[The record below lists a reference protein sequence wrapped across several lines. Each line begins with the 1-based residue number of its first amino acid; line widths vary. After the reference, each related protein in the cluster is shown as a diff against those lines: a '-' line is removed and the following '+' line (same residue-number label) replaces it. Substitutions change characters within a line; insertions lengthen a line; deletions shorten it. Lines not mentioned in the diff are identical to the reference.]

1 MFAIDSELNDPRFGR
16 IATFTW
22 PELSHKDLEDV
33 RKAASIRT
41 AYPRTGSEAAF
52 NLAVREFDGSVSDGL
67 KLFVRIIGPRTAEFI
82 SEVVVPQGANDLVGT
97 RENLVRV
104 KLAMNAA
111 TGANELAFDAYK
123 EEGLPFI
130 GRLGDTIQER
140 YKHHLTH
147 VQAGLVSEWAERVAL
162 KEFGALQLSNRGHS
176 VHVRG
181 PGVAR
186 FDLFVDA
193 MMVVSRGEEQVQ
205 VFKTLDA
212 DPASMA
218 SLLSSIAARV
228 NEAIA
233 VGEKRAQAA
242 KTTRGINSVVDGLVS
257 VRAQIETYRDLLGEG
272 LDQFVSALD
281 KASGALSAAEVVQAF
296 GGLPEGAP

>member
-1 MFAIDSELNDPRFGR
+1 MFAIDSDTVNDPRFGR

-22 PELSHKDLEDV
+22 PEMSHKDLEHV

-41 AYPRTGSEAAF
+41 AYPRTGAEAAF

-82 SEVVVPQGANDLVGT
+82 SEVVVPQGATDFVGQ

-104 KLAMNAA
+104 KLATNVS
-111 TGANELAFDAYK
+111 TGLNELAFDAYK

-130 GRLGDTIQER
+130 NKLGETIQAR

-147 VQAGLVSEWAERVAL
+147 VQSGLVSDWAERVSL

-186 FDLFVDA
+186 FDLFVTT
-193 MMVVSRGEEQVQ
+193 MIEVSRGEEQVQ
-205 VFKTLDA
+205 LFKTLDT

-218 SLLSSIAARV
+218 SLLSSVAARV
-228 NEAIA
+228 NDAIA
-233 VGEKRAQAA
+233 VGEKRAAAA
-242 KTTRGINSVVDGLVS
+242 KTARGINSIVDGLVAT
-257 VRAQIETYRDLLGEG
+257 RAQIEAYRDLLGAG
-272 LDQFVSALD
+272 LDQFVAALD
-281 KASGALSAAEVVQAF
+281 KASGALSTAEVVQEF
-296 GGLPEGAP
+296 GGLPA

>member
-1 MFAIDSELNDPRFGR
+1 MFAIDADTVNDPRFGR

-33 RKAASIRT
+33 RKAANIRT
-41 AYPRTGSEAAF
+41 AFPRTGAEASF
-52 NLAVREFDGSVSDGL
+52 NLAVREFDGNVNDGL
-67 KLFVRIIGPRTAEFI
+67 KLFVRVISPRVAEFI
-82 SEVVVPQGANDLVGT
+82 SEVVVPQGAGDIIGT

-104 KLAMNAA
+104 KLASNVA
-111 TGANELAFDAYK
+111 TGLNELVFDAYK

-130 GRLGDTIQER
+130 SRLGETITTR

-147 VQAGLVSEWAERVAL
+147 VQAGLVSEWAERVTL

-186 FDLFVDA
+186 FDAFVDA
-193 MMVVSRGEEQVQ
+193 MMAVSRGEAQVQ
-205 VFKTLDA
+205 VFKTLDT

-228 NEAIA
+228 EDAIA

-242 KTTRGINSVVDGLVS
+242 KTARGINSVVDGLVS
-257 VRAQIETYRDLLGEG
+257 TRAQIETYRDLLGVG

-281 KASGALSAAEVVQAF
+281 KASGALSSAEVVQAF
-296 GGLPEGAP
+296 GGLPAE